1 MSQPFSLYAIQLN
14 PNDNVAIARQLI
26 PAGTLLEMEP
36 GGPALNVPQ
45 EVPAGHKLA
54 VAAMAAGAEVR
65 RYGYPIGQAAQPI
78 APGEWV
84 HNHNLVVGAIER
96 EYGYTVVPQPVWSP
110 TRKRTFLGYPRPD
123 GRAGTR
129 NYVAVISSVNCS
141 AFVSSRIAAHFTPER
156 LAAYPNVDGVVA
168 LIHHSGCSIP
178 LEGRAYEYLQRTL
191 YNVARN
197 PNIAAFVV
205 MGLGCE
211 VNQLEPCFQ
220 VSAERLA
227 GINPA
232 GVNDAYLIIQELGGA
247 ENAIRAGITAVETLL
262 RQANA
267 TARVELPAEKLM
279 LGVECGGSDSWS
291 GVTANPLVGLV
302 ADRVVAQGGAAILS
316 ETSEIFGAEAL
327 LLERVTSAEA
337 GEKLVAC
344 FQNWNDQAARYGF
357 SVDNN
362 PSPGNKA
369 GGLTTIFEKS
379 LGAVSKGGSTPVT
392 GVYFYGERVN
402 RPGLAFMDTPGN
414 DPASVTGMLA
424 GGANLVLFTTGRGSV
439 FGGNL
444 APTLKIASNSPMFTR
459 MQADMDFNAGAV
471 LDGTPLDQAAEELFE
486 LVLATASGQPSR
498 AERLGPHEQ
507 EFVPWTPGGIL

>member
-1 MSQPFSLYAIQLN
+1 MHQPFSFYAIQLN
-14 PNDNVAIARQLI
+14 PKDNVAIARQLI
-26 PAGTLLEMEP
+26 PAGTCLDLEP
-36 GGPALNVPQ
+36 GGRGLTVVA
-45 EVPAGHKLA
+45 EVPVGHKLA
-54 VAAMAAGAEVR
+54 LEAIPAGAEVR
-65 RYGYPIGQAAQPI
+65 RYGYPIGRASQAI

-84 HNHNLVVGAIER
+84 HSHNLTVGTIER
-96 EYGYTVVPQPVWSP
+96 AYNFRVVPQPVWNP
-110 TRKRTFLGYPRPD
+110 ARRRTFMGYPRPD

-129 NYVAVISSVNCS
+129 NLVAVISSVNCS
-141 AFVSSRIAAHFTPER
+141 AFVSSRIAAYFIPER

-168 LIHHSGCSIP
+168 LIHHTGCSIP

-205 MGLGCE
+205 IGLGCE
-211 VNQLEPCFQ
+211 VNQVEPCFQ
-220 VSAERLA
+220 VSAERMA

-232 GVNDAYLIIQELGGA
+232 GANDAYLIIQELGGA
-247 ENAIRAGITAVETLL
+247 ENTIRAGIAAVQVLL
-262 RQANA
+262 QQANCV
-267 TARVELPAEKLM
+267 ARVELPATLLT

-291 GVTANPLVGLV
+291 GITANPLVGMV
-302 ADRVVAQGGAAILS
+302 ADRVVQQGGAAILS

-327 LLERVTSAEA
+327 LMERVTSAQV
-337 GEKLVAC
+337 GEKLIAC

-357 SVDNN
+357 SIDNN

-392 GVYFYGERVN
+392 GVYFYGEQVD

-414 DPASVTGMLA
+414 DPASVTGLLA

-439 FGGNL
+439 FGGSL
-444 APTLKIASNSPMFTR
+444 VPTLKIASNSPMYAR

-471 LDGTPLDQAAEELFE
+471 LDGTPFDQAAEELFD

-507 EFVPWTPGGIL
+507 EFVPWTPGGLL